1 MKGMY
6 IGKYALFREEGGG
19 VAKAVTVGQ
28 NDKR

>member
-6 IGKYALFREEGGG
+6 IGKYALFGEGGG
-19 VAKAVTVGQ
+19 VANALTAGQ